1 MSLSGPNSLSFL
13 VTRVGLE
20 NQAVYAY
27 TSAEAAQADFALQDA
42 QSGICHLYLEAI
54 PTKEL
59 KPTKVSGT
67 YKDAFGVTRI
77 FASGANGGE
86 ID

>member
-1 MSLSGPNSLSFL
+1 MSTSKPNSLSFL
-13 VTRVGLE
+13 VTNAGTG
-20 NQAVYAY
+20 QQHVYAY
-27 TSAEAAQADFALQDA
+27 TSAEAAQADFIQQDGA
-42 QSGICHLYLEAI
+42 GGPCYLYLEAL

-67 YKDAFGVTRI
+67 FVDAFGVTRLS
-77 FASGANGGE
+77 AGGE